1 MSTTASVESKTR
13 GLWVAYGTNGVV
25 GSIRHSDDGYVVV
38 MSGADAET
46 GTYPS
51 LEVAKGALYSH
62 MIPGSGWPRYQEH

>member
-1 MSTTASVESKTR
+1 M
-13 GLWVAYGTNGVV
+13 
-25 GSIRHSDDGYVVV
+25 VVV